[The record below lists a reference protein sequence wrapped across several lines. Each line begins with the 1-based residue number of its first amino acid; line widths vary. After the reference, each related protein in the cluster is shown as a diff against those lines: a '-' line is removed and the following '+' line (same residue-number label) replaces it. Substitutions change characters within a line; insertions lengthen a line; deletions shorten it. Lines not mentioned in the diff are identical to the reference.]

1 MAHKYDIPLHIDG
14 ARLFNAAVA
23 LETPADELVKDT
35 DTVTFCLSKGLG
47 CPAGSLLVGDHETI
61 DKARKVRKVL
71 GGAMRQAG
79 IIAAPGI
86 VALESMIE
94 RLADDHA
101 NAKKLAR
108 GLANIPGF
116 QVDPDDVH
124 TNLVFVTTTDELPV
138 GIPEK
143 LTERGV
149 MVGDRGNNLWRL
161 VTHNDVSSDDIDH
174 TLDVIEAT
182 FRESMG

>member
-1 MAHKYDIPLHIDG
+1 
-14 ARLFNAAVA
+14 
-23 LETPADELVKDT
+23 
-35 DTVTFCLSKGLG
+35 
-47 CPAGSLLVGDHETI
+47 
-61 DKARKVRKVL
+61 
-71 GGAMRQAG
+71 
-79 IIAAPGI
+79 
-86 VALESMIE
+86 MIE

-108 GLANIPGF
+108 GLSTIPGF
-116 QVDPDDVH
+116 QLDPDDVH

-143 LTERGV
+143 LAERGI

-174 TLDVIEAT
+174 TLGVIDT
-182 FRESMG
+182 TVRESMDSA

>member
-1 MAHKYDIPLHIDG
+1 
-14 ARLFNAAVA
+14 
-23 LETPADELVKDT
+23 
-35 DTVTFCLSKGLG
+35 
-47 CPAGSLLVGDHETI
+47 
-61 DKARKVRKVL
+61 
-71 GGAMRQAG
+71 MRQAG

-108 GLANIPGF
+108 GLSTIPGF
-116 QVDPDDVH
+116 QVDPDDVY
-124 TNLVFVTTTDELPV
+124 TNLVFVTTTEELPI
-138 GIPEK
+138 GITEK
-143 LTERGV
+143 LAERGI

-174 TLDVIEAT
+174 TLNVIET
-182 FRESMG
+182 TVRKSMG